1 MQNQTCKNNRY
12 WPNRS
17 WVIQEIKGPL
27 KTLSKE
33 QELLKKNQIE
43 LTVVKQIYF
52 MQVNINAK
60 VGLLWWS
67 SG

>member
-1 MQNQTCKNNRY
+1 MQNQTCKNNWY
-12 WPNRS
+12 WHNRS
-17 WVIQEIKGPL
+17 WVIQDIKGPP